1 MHGIAVEY
9 DTAQG
14 GAADPAARATCRAH
28 LADQPGYRRQLAL
41 QADGWRR
48 LVDLFLYDG
57 PRAADEA
64 LAGDGWRAVVAAH
77 SACRAAPAVVDH
89 ESPRD
94 DRVVL
99 RRPPPGSAHG
109 DQSCCLD
116 SFAYAEPDA
125 ILW

>member
-14 GAADPAARATCRAH
+14 GPADPAARATCRAH
-28 LADQPGYRRQLAL
+28 LTGQPGYRRQLAL

-48 LVDLFLYDG
+48 LVDLFLYDSL
-57 PRAADEA
+57 RAVENA
-64 LAGDGWRAVVAAH
+64 LASDGWRAIIAAH
-77 SACRAAPAVVDH
+77 PACRAAPALLVH
-89 ESPRD
+89 ESPHD

-99 RRPPPGSAHG
+99 QRPLPESAHG
-109 DQSCCLD
+109 DQSRCLD